1 MNHRFSYYLRHML
14 NHLTVLLS
22 MQIRSFLGAVAEK
35 WESDRLKLISGVITL
50 SVMGV
55 GFYFMFYWL
64 FSYLSSLDS
73 ELFGF
78 GSALASRLFGMALLA
93 FGVFVGISSLISGNS
108 SLYKSSRIT
117 LLLSAAVNHSSL
129 AVSAVFESWL
139 FAGWTMLL
147 MGIPML
153 LAFAH
158 GLEFTEINLV
168 AGFLLYPFLLLA
180 WTAAGTVVTVFLSRF
195 GGVNG
200 WKLFGGIALIAG
212 SGALFFLASGS
223 GTDLVIEEA
232 PGMKLGRLE
241 SFVSDLPGQN
251 SGYLPHV
258 LFLRVLTEGDVESAI
273 ILAGEALLLSALA
286 LWFATKDYLKAWS
299 KSGAVSAR
307 YQSPQFFIGG
317 GRNST
322 VFQKDLL
329 LFLRDPVQWSQL
341 GLLAGMFSIYVV
353 NLQRFPIDF
362 TNPYWLAVGIFINI
376 SFSAFVVATMM
387 VRFAFPA
394 PSMESPGLHALIQ
407 LPRGR
412 ELFFQSKWIQA
423 LLFSTIPAS
432 VLAFLSTR
440 SIGAGTLLQIES
452 VACIFITSV
461 VLSTVNISLGCI
473 FLSKGSGSAVSVS
486 SGQGG
491 IISAF
496 ASVAFVLF
504 VVTVLSWVTR
514 RYMTD
519 RFTEMMLAVPVR
531 NSILYLMLPVGI
543 LATVLSYRAGMG
555 NLRKRIF

>member
-1 MNHRFSYYLRHML
+1 ML
-14 NHLTVLLS
+14 NHLIILFT
-22 MQIRSFLGAVAEK
+22 MQIRSFLGAVAGE
-35 WESDRLKLISGVITL
+35 WESNRLKLISGVITL
-50 SVMGV
+50 SVMAV
-55 GFYFMFYWL
+55 GFYYMFNGL
-64 FSYLSSLDS
+64 FGYLSSLDS

-78 GSALASRLFGMALLA
+78 GTALAARLFGMALLA
-93 FGVFVGISSLISGNS
+93 FGVFVGVSSLITGNS

-117 LLLSAAVNHSSL
+117 PLLSAAVNHSSL
-129 AVSAVFESWL
+129 AVSAVLESWF

-158 GLEFTEINLV
+158 GLEFTEINLLM
-168 AGFLLYPFLLLA
+168 GFILYPFLLLT
-180 WTAAGTVVTVFLSRF
+180 WTAVGTIVTVFLSKF
-195 GGVNG
+195 AGANG
-200 WKLFGGIALIAG
+200 WRLFGGITLIAG
-212 SGALFFLASGS
+212 SGALFFFASGS
-223 GTDLVIEEA
+223 STDLVIKEA

-258 LFLRVLTEGDVESAI
+258 LFLKAMTEGEVGSAI
-273 ILAGEALLLSALA
+273 LLVAETLLLSALA
-286 LWFATKDYLKAWS
+286 LWFATKGYLKAWG
-299 KSGAVSAR
+299 KSGAVTAR
-307 YQSPQFFIGG
+307 YHSSQFFRGG

-353 NLQRFPIDF
+353 NLNRFPIDF

-394 PSMESPGLHALIQ
+394 PSMESPGLYSLIQ
-407 LPRGR
+407 LPGGR
-412 ELFFQSKWIQA
+412 ELFYRSKWTQT
-423 LLFSTIPAS
+423 LLLSVIPAS
-432 VLAFLSTR
+432 LLAWLSTS
-440 SIGAGTLLQIES
+440 SIGAGVLLQLES

-461 VLSTVNISLGCI
+461 VLSTMNISLGCI
-473 FLSKGSGSAVSVS
+473 FLRRGAGSAVSVS

-491 IISAF
+491 IIAAF
-496 ASVAFVLF
+496 VSVAFVLF

-514 RYMTD
+514 QYMTD
-519 RFTEMMLAVPVR
+519 NFTEMMLAVPVR

-543 LATVLSYRAGMG
+543 VVSVLACRAGMN

>member
-1 MNHRFSYYLRHML
+1 ML
-14 NHLTVLLS
+14 YHLFILFS
-22 MQIRSFLGAVAEK
+22 MQVRSFLGAVAAE
-35 WESDRLKLISGVITL
+35 WESNRLKLISGVITL

-55 GFYFMFYWL
+55 GFYYMFNGL
-64 FSYLSSLDS
+64 FGYLSSLDS

-78 GSALASRLFGMALLA
+78 GTALASRLFGMALLA
-93 FGVFVGISSLISGNS
+93 FGVFVGVSSLITGNS
-108 SLYKSSRIT
+108 SLYRSSRIT

-129 AVSAVFESWL
+129 AVSAILESWF

-158 GLEFTEINLV
+158 GLEFTNINLV
-168 AGFLLYPFLLLA
+168 LGFALYPFLLLA
-180 WTAAGTVVTVFLSRF
+180 WTAIGTVVTVFLSKF
-195 GGVNG
+195 GGTSG

-212 SGALFFLASGS
+212 SGALFFFASGS
-223 GTDLVIEEA
+223 SSDLVIEEA
-232 PGMKLGRLE
+232 PGMKLSGLE
-241 SFVSDLPGQN
+241 SFVSGLPGQN
-251 SGYLPHV
+251 SGYWPHV
-258 LFLRVLTEGDVESAI
+258 LFLKAMVEGEIGSAV
-273 ILAGEALLLSALA
+273 ILVSEALLLSALA
-286 LWFATKDYLKAWS
+286 LWFASKGYLKAWNR
-299 KSGAVSAR
+299 SGAVSAK
-307 YQSPQFFIGG
+307 YQSSQFFRGG

-353 NLQRFPIDF
+353 NLSRFPIDF
-362 TNPYWLAVGIFINI
+362 SNPYWLAVGIFINI

-394 PSMESPGLHALIQ
+394 PSMESPGLHSLIQ

-412 ELFFQSKWIQA
+412 ELFYSSKWTQT
-423 LLFSTIPAS
+423 LLLSAIPAS
-432 VLAFLSTR
+432 VLAWLSTS
-440 SIGAGTLLQIES
+440 SIGAGFLLQIES

-461 VLSTVNISLGCI
+461 VLSTMNISLGCI
-473 FLSKGSGSAVSVS
+473 FLKRGSGSAVSVS

-491 IISAF
+491 IIAAF

-519 RFTEMMLAVPVR
+519 NFTEMMLAVPVR
-531 NSILYLMLPVGI
+531 NSILFLMLPVGI
-543 LATVLSYRAGMG
+543 VTSVLSFRAGMN

>member
-1 MNHRFSYYLRHML
+1 ML
-14 NHLTVLLS
+14 YHLFILFS
-22 MQIRSFLGAVAEK
+22 MQVRSFLGAVVTE
-35 WESDRLKLISGVITL
+35 WESNRLKLISGVITL

-55 GFYFMFYWL
+55 GFYYMFNGL
-64 FSYLSSLDS
+64 FGYLSSLDS

-78 GSALASRLFGMALLA
+78 GTALASRLFGMALLA
-93 FGVFVGISSLISGNS
+93 FGVFVGVSSLITGNS
-108 SLYKSSRIT
+108 SLYRSSRIT

-129 AVSAVFESWL
+129 AVSAVLESWF

-158 GLEFTEINLV
+158 GLEFTNINLV
-168 AGFLLYPFLLLA
+168 LGFALYPFLLLA
-180 WTAAGTVVTVFLSRF
+180 WTAIGTIVTVFLSKF
-195 GGVNG
+195 GGTGG
-200 WKLFGGIALIAG
+200 WKLFGGITLIAG
-212 SGALFFLASGS
+212 SGALFFFASGS
-223 GTDLVIEEA
+223 SSDLVIEEA
-232 PGMKLGRLE
+232 PGMKLSGLE
-241 SFVSDLPGQN
+241 SFVSGLPGQN
-251 SGYLPHV
+251 SGYWPHV
-258 LFLRVLTEGDVESAI
+258 LFLKAMVEGEASSGVVLVS
-273 ILAGEALLLSALA
+273 EALLLSALA
-286 LWFATKDYLKAWS
+286 LWFASKGYLKAWNR
-299 KSGAVSAR
+299 SGAVSAK
-307 YQSPQFFIGG
+307 YQSSQLFRDG

-353 NLQRFPIDF
+353 NLSRFPIDF
-362 TNPYWLAVGIFINI
+362 SNPYWLAVGIFINI

-394 PSMESPGLHALIQ
+394 PSMESPGLHSLIQ

-412 ELFFQSKWIQA
+412 ELFYRSKWIQT
-423 LLFSTIPAS
+423 LLLSAIPAS
-432 VLAFLSTR
+432 ILAWLSTS
-440 SIGAGTLLQIES
+440 SIGAGFLLQIES
-452 VACIFITSV
+452 IACIFITAV
-461 VLSTVNISLGCI
+461 VLSTMNISLGCI
-473 FLSKGSGSAVSVS
+473 FLKRGSGSAVSVS

-491 IISAF
+491 IIAAF

-519 RFTEMMLAVPVR
+519 NFTEMMLAVPVR
-531 NSILYLMLPVGI
+531 NSILFLMLPVGI
-543 LATVLSYRAGMG
+543 ITSVISFRAGMN

>member
-1 MNHRFSYYLRHML
+1 M
-14 NHLTVLLS
+14 
-22 MQIRSFLGAVAEK
+22 AE
-35 WESDRLKLISGVITL
+35 WESNRLKLISGVITL

-55 GFYFMFYWL
+55 GFYYMFNGL
-64 FSYLSSLDS
+64 FGYLSSLDS

-78 GSALASRLFGMALLA
+78 GTALASRLFGMALLA
-93 FGVFVGISSLISGNS
+93 FGVFVGVSSLITGNS
-108 SLYKSSRIT
+108 SLYRSSRIT

-129 AVSAVFESWL
+129 AVSAVLESWF

-158 GLEFTEINLV
+158 GLEFTNIDLV
-168 AGFLLYPFLLLA
+168 MGFALYPFLLLA
-180 WTAAGTVVTVFLSRF
+180 WTAIGTVITVFLSKF
-195 GGVNG
+195 GGTSG

-212 SGALFFLASGS
+212 SGALFFFASGS
-223 GTDLVIEEA
+223 SSDLVIEEA
-232 PGMKLGRLE
+232 PGMKLSGLE
-241 SFVSDLPGQN
+241 SFVSGLPGQN
-251 SGYLPHV
+251 SGYWPHV
-258 LFLRVLTEGDVESAI
+258 LFLKAMVEGELNSAV
-273 ILAGEALLLSALA
+273 ILVSEALLLSALA
-286 LWFATKDYLKAWS
+286 LWFASRGYLKSWNRS
-299 KSGAVSAR
+299 RSVSAK
-307 YQSPQFFIGG
+307 YQSSQFFRDG
-317 GRNST
+317 GRSST

-353 NLQRFPIDF
+353 NLGRFPIDF
-362 TNPYWLAVGIFINI
+362 SNPYWLAVGIFINI

-394 PSMESPGLHALIQ
+394 PSMESPGLHSLIQ

-412 ELFFQSKWIQA
+412 ELFYRSKWIQS
-423 LLFSTIPAS
+423 LLLSAIPAS
-432 VLAFLSTR
+432 VLAWLSTS
-440 SIGAGTLLQIES
+440 SIGAGFLLQIES

-461 VLSTVNISLGCI
+461 VLSTMNISLGCI
-473 FLSKGSGSAVSVS
+473 FLKRGSGSAVSVS

-491 IISAF
+491 IIAAF

-504 VVTVLSWVTR
+504 IVTVLSWVTR

-519 RFTEMMLAVPVR
+519 NFTEMMLAVPVR
-531 NSILYLMLPVGI
+531 NSILFLMLPVGI
-543 LATVLSYRAGMG
+543 ITSVISFRAGMN